1 MDKTYERLY
10 HTVEE
15 DNWWFVARRDM
26 LMRLLERHRV
36 PLDAQILDIGC
47 AGGALLLALKERG
60 YTALTAL
67 DYSPDAIARCK
78 AGGLERAFVMDGHRP
93 EFPERT
99 FDVIIASDCL
109 EHLSDDQTALAN
121 WNRVLKTSGIALI
134 FVPAYQFLWSA
145 HDEANHHYR
154 RYTRRELA
162 KKASAAGFQILESG
176 YWNLLFLFPTAMLR
190 LGARVLR
197 PVRKGAAKAQVL
209 QLPRVLNHALIALL
223 RRENAVASRFG
234 FPIGMSA
241 FVIAKK

>member
-1 MDKTYERLY
+1 MDKDFERLY

-26 LMRLLERHRV
+26 LLRLLERYRV

-60 YTALTAL
+60 YKALTAL
-67 DYSPDAIARCK
+67 DYSSDAIARCK
-78 AGGLERAFVMDGHRP
+78 GRGIERAFVMDGHRP

-121 WNRVLKTSGIALI
+121 WNRVLKTSGIAFI

-154 RYTRRELA
+154 RYTRLELA
-162 KKASAAGFQILESG
+162 KKASTAGFQILESG
-176 YWNLLFLFPTAMLR
+176 YWNLLFFFPTALLR
-190 LGARVLR
+190 LGARLFR
-197 PVRKGAAKAQVL
+197 RERKGAAKAQVL
-209 QLPRVLNHALIALL
+209 QSPRFLNNALIAVS
-223 RRENAVASRFG
+223 RWENAVSSRFA
-234 FPIGMSA
+234 FPMGMSA